1 MSHASSRR
9 NGATPVNDS
18 VLSALDGGVL
28 TLTLNRSDKR
38 NALDAATLDGLAEG
52 LARAE
57 LDREVRV
64 VAIRGAGKDFCA
76 GADLDELLASADQ
89 TTDENE
95 RAALALGEIF
105 LALRRLPK
113 PSVAIVHGR
122 ALAGGAGLATACD
135 LVIASAT
142 SRFGYPEIER
152 GFVPAMVM
160 TMLRHSA
167 GEKRA
172 FELVATGRQ
181 IDATEALSIGLV
193 SRVVPDVGFGQE
205 ADALLATLASRSPT
219 AFALTKQLFVEL
231 DDRSFHEG
239 IILGARVNALS
250 RTTEDFRRAIAEFLK
265 K

>member
-1 MSHASSRR
+1 M
-9 NGATPVNDS
+9 NDR
-18 VLSALDGGVL
+18 VLTSIEAGVL
-28 TLTLNRSDKR
+28 TLTLNRPDKR
-38 NALDAATLDGLAEG
+38 NALDSATLDGLAEG

-57 LDREVRV
+57 LEPAIRA

-76 GADLDELLASADQ
+76 GADLDELLASADR
-89 TTDENE
+89 TVEENE
-95 RAALALGEIF
+95 RSALALGEIF

-135 LVIASAT
+135 IVLATAS

-160 TMLRHSA
+160 AMLRRSV

-181 IDATEALSIGLV
+181 VGADEALALGLV
-193 SRVVPDVGFGQE
+193 SRVFPDASF
-205 ADALLATLASRSPT
+205 DAECAGVLATLTTRSAT
-219 AFALTKQLFVEL
+219 AFALTKQLFLEL
-231 DDRSFHEG
+231 DERTFADG
-239 IILGARVNALS
+239 ILLGARVNALARS
-250 RTTEDFRRAIAEFLK
+250 TADFRRAIAEFLAK
-265 K
+265 